1 MAFTGEGRNEWL
13 ERYRVLGM
21 KIGVHGTML
30 IRQPLRAM
38 RAMRAMKKRTRFT
51 QQKRKKRI
59 SATDGK

>member
-1 MAFTGEGRNEWL
+1 MAFTGEGRNEGL

-38 RAMRAMKKRTRFT
+38 KKRTRFT